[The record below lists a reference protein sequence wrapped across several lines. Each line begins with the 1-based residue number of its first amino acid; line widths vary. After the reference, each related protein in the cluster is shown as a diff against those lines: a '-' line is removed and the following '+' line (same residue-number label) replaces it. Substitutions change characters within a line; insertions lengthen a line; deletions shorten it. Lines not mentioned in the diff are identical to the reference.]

1 MLWPANSSWGLNVL
15 FEHTTHTEMNWSWK
29 LLLHHCI
36 KCLWITH
43 PKSSPACSLLFSLC
57 YILLTAN
64 CAARK
69 KNYKFALNLPN
80 ESYTDN
86 AVTLKLSR
94 AYKFSYFLSTFH
106 SPSVP
111 QSPCFFFFPSPSG
124 QNPRLYTAFIQKLP
138 DHFNIPFFSSL
149 YSPSSK
155 TYLQN
160 RANRDAMNSKYL
172 GFFSWPLFALFDR
185 L

>member
-1 MLWPANSSWGLNVL
+1 MYYSNTQPIQRWTGAGSCCSTTVLNVCGL
-15 FEHTTHTEMNWSWK
+15 HTQKVVLLAACYLACAISY
-29 LLLHHCI
+29 LLLI
-36 KCLWITH
+36 VLQEKKTI
-43 PKSSPACSLLFSLC
+43 SLLWTCPMRATLTMQLHWNWVGHTSFPIFFLHST
-57 YILLTAN
+57 LLV
-64 CAARK
+64 CH
-69 KNYKFALNLPN
+69 
-80 ESYTDN
+80 
-86 AVTLKLSR
+86 R
-94 AYKFSYFLSTFH
+94 A
-106 SPSVP
+106 PA
-111 QSPCFFFFPSPSG
+111 FFFFPSPSG